1 MENIFFKLIFDIN
14 ITSRSFLK
22 YIEILRIKLLK
33 YNLLFEKKTYLKN
46 KKLRGCKYILMTL
59 DKYQQKHFLTF

>member
-33 YNLLFEKKTYLKN
+33 YNLLFENKTYLKN

-59 DKYQQKHFLTF
+59 NKYRQKHFLSF